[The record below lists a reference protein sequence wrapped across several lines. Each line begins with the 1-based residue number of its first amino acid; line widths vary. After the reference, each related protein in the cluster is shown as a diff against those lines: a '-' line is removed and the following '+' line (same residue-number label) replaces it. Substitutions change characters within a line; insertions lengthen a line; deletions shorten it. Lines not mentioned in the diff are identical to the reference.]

1 MYTAANPAAERVAE
15 SPSTK
20 LKVAIERPK
29 RAKNPIVS
37 QKTGV
42 DTEKVNP
49 NQKKWMIRLRGG
61 RKLCHQ

>member
-1 MYTAANPAAERVAE
+1 MYTAATPAAERVAE

-20 LKVAIERPK
+20 PNVAIERRK
-29 RAKNPIVS
+29 KVKDPIVS

-42 DTEKVNP
+42 DTEKVTP
-49 NQKKWMIRLRGG
+49 KQKRWMIRLRGG

>member
-1 MYTAANPAAERVAE
+1 MYTAATHAAERVAE

-20 LKVAIERPK
+20 PKVTIERPK
-29 RAKNPIVS
+29 RVKNPIVS

-49 NQKKWMIRLRGG
+49 KQKRWMIRLRGG

>member
-1 MYTAANPAAERVAE
+1 MYTAATLAAERVAE

-20 LKVAIERPK
+20 PKVTIEKPR
-29 RAKNPIVS
+29 RVKNPIVS

-42 DTEKVNP
+42 DTEKVNSK
-49 NQKKWMIRLRGG
+49 QKRWMIRLRGG

>member
-1 MYTAANPAAERVAE
+1 MYTAARFAAELVAE

-20 LKVAIERPK
+20 PKVTIERPK
-29 RAKNPIVS
+29 RVKNPIVS

-49 NQKKWMIRLRGG
+49 NQKRWMIRLRGG
-61 RKLCHQ
+61 RKFCHQ

>member
-1 MYTAANPAAERVAE
+1 MYTAVTSAAERVAE

-20 LKVAIERPK
+20 PKAAIERPK
-29 RAKNPIVS
+29 RVKNPIVN
-37 QKTGV
+37 QKTVV

-49 NQKKWMIRLRGG
+49 NEKRWMIRLRGG

>member
-1 MYTAANPAAERVAE
+1 MYTAATPAAERVAE

-20 LKVAIERPK
+20 PNVSIERLK
-29 RAKNPIVS
+29 RVKNPIVS

-42 DTEKVNP
+42 GMEKINP
-49 NQKKWMIRLRGG
+49 NQKRWMIILRGG